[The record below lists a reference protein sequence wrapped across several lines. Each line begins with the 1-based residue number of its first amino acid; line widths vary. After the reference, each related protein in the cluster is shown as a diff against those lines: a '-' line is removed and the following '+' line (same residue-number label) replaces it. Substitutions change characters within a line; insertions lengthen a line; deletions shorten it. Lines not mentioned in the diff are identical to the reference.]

1 MAGGGEGGPGKKR
14 KALGSFGP
22 LPKAHCQHGRV
33 SCKECTPEAF
43 CWFDI
48 DSAPPLLMLFV
59 VEVLLDL
66 RLFSEERQL
75 GNDIMANVQQSKD
88 SFLIAYSPN

>member
-1 MAGGGEGGPGKKR
+1 
-14 KALGSFGP
+14 
-22 LPKAHCQHGRV
+22 
-33 SCKECTPEAF
+33 
-43 CWFDI
+43 
-48 DSAPPLLMLFV
+48 MLFV